1 MKIRIIVLIIVT
13 VFTVNIFSSEMFLYR
28 DSNASDSN
36 NIDVQRNNAV
46 THAVQKIEPAV
57 VSVNVIKTEIVRKR
71 NPFANPFFDAY
82 PFIKTARQVKSLGSG
97 VIINP
102 DGYII
107 TNAHVVE
114 GATQI
119 KVTTQSNDIYES
131 EIIGIDSEHD
141 IAVLKIDG
149 KDINFAYCGDS
160 SDLIIGEWVI
170 AVGNPYGFLMPDS
183 KPSVSVGVIS
193 AANRNFGGRDDQKV
207 YKGMIQTD
215 AAINPGNSGGP
226 LVNVYGE
233 IIGINSFIFSESGGS
248 VGIGFAIPINR
259 VKKIVSELVEH
270 GRIRQVEYG
279 FRVQDMSKSIAQY
292 LNIDDMQGVLVY
304 EIDKT
309 GPAAKMGLQLKD
321 IIVRI
326 NNTPIYSTDDID
338 LAITDIFVD
347 DLVEFEIVRNG
358 KKKTILMKAKTK

>member
-1 MKIRIIVLIIVT
+1 MKSRFVLT
-13 VFTVNIFSSEMFLYR
+13 VFAIFIVFNLFSTQMFFDLDEKSEEMTSL
-28 DSNASDSN
+28 S
-36 NIDVQRNNAV
+36 IQRNNAV

-82 PFIKTARQVKSLGSG
+82 PFFKTARQVKSIGSG
-97 VIINP
+97 VVINP

-119 KVTTQSNDIYES
+119 KVTTHKSEIYES

-149 KDINFAYCGDS
+149 KDLDYAYCGDS
-160 SDLIIGEWVI
+160 ADLIIGEWVV

-183 KPSVSVGVIS
+183 KPSVSVGVVS
-193 AANRNFGGRDDQKV
+193 AANRNFGGRNDQKV

-259 VKKIVSELVEH
+259 VKRIVNELVDH
-270 GRIRQVEYG
+270 GRIRQVNYG

-304 EIDKT
+304 EIDRK
-309 GPAAKMGLQLKD
+309 GPAAKVGLQLKD
-321 IIVRI
+321 IVVRI
-326 NNTPIYSTDDID
+326 NQTPIYSTEDID

-347 DLVEFEIVRNG
+347 DLIELEIVRGG
-358 KKKTILMKAKTK
+358 KKKTILMKAKSK